1 MSPARPGLGG
11 LYARCARGAGPHFEV
26 RSGKNPHFGA
36 MCMRCGV
43 TAIHDAQKGWLR
55 AAPFSFDHVQFK
67 MAGVAGTQDE
77 PCGIFSD
84 RM

>member
-1 MSPARPGLGG
+1 
-11 LYARCARGAGPHFEV
+11 
-26 RSGKNPHFGA
+26 
-36 MCMRCGV
+36 MRCGV